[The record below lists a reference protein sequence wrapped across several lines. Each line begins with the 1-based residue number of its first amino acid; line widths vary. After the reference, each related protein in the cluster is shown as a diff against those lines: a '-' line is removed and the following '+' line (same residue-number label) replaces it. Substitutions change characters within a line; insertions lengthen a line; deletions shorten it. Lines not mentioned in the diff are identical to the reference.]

1 MGQELTP
8 KSAAYL
14 ANSPYAFYE
23 TGKLSEAAILAG
35 NASQEFNI
43 AGGSPLTGV
52 TGISVPRGSVRTG
65 FGYVAQ
71 GKGSR
76 DKEMLIAVRGTQEGR
91 DWLTNAHMSGK
102 PGPSSRPVHEGF
114 CNTANSILNQVK
126 PMLSSVGSRPS
137 CIHIV
142 GHSLGGAVATIIA
155 DALHTSQSVKL
166 YTFGAP
172 RAGTLTHSLY
182 LTRSL
187 GAQNIFRVYHDTDIV
202 PMVPIFPFV
211 HVPTSTDGYM
221 MRGVGTLV
229 SLAAHSMTNYQK
241 SVGEKGWSAL
251 PTLAHRPMSLDT
263 VDDWLQ
269 SASAYSGP
277 FLGSVWAMRLIVR
290 SLDLILSA
298 IVGAAGLALFGA
310 ATALDRMA
318 WFLAQGLAASKKVAS
333 SITSLI
339 EAIMRFTGNVI
350 VSAGTKITEVV
361 IRLVLQSLFGFISSM
376 ARRAVNQVL

>member
-1 MGQELTP
+1 MAHELTP

-52 TGISVPRGSVRTG
+52 TGLSVPGGAVRTG
-65 FGYVAQ
+65 FGYIAH

-76 DKEMLIAVRGTQEGR
+76 AGEMLVAVRGTQEGR

-102 PGPSSRPVHEGF
+102 PGPSGRPVHEGF
-114 CNTANSILNQVK
+114 CNTANSILAQLR
-126 PMLSSVGSRPS
+126 PMLQSATNRPS

-155 DALHTSQSVKL
+155 DALHGSQTVKL

-172 RAGTLTHSLY
+172 RAGTLAHSLY

-187 GAQNIFRVYHDTDIV
+187 GAHNIFRVYHDTDIV

-221 MRGVGTLV
+221 LRGVGTLV
-229 SLAAHSMTNYQK
+229 SIAAHSMTNYQK
-241 SVGEKGWSAL
+241 SVGEKSWRAL

-263 VDDWLQ
+263 VDDWL
-269 SASAYSGP
+269 SAASAYSGP
-277 FLGSVWAMRLIVR
+277 FMGSVVAMRLIVA
-290 SLDLILSA
+290 SLDLILSS
-298 IVGAAGLALFGA
+298 IIGAAGLALFGA

-318 WFLAQGLAASKKVAS
+318 YFLMQGMAASKKIAD
-333 SITSLI
+333 SIVSLI
-339 EAIMRFTGNVI
+339 KAIMRFTGRAI
-350 VSAGTKITEVV
+350 VAAGTKITEVI
-361 IRLVLQSLFGFISSM
+361 IRAVLQSLFSFIANM
-376 ARRAVNQVL
+376 ARRAVTHIM